1 MTPKVLIIDYK
12 VGNHQS
18 VANALKFLGYEFLVS
33 SDKKE
38 IEKASSYILPGVGA
52 FDEAMKNLKELDLI
66 DELKRQ
72 VLENKKPLLGICLG
86 MQVLAT
92 QSEEGGLY
100 EGLNFIPGKI
110 VKFKDKGLR
119 IPHVGWN
126 KVNVKVKKPLFTTIS
141 KDTNFY
147 FDHSYHFTCDEK
159 YVAAT
164 SLYGDS
170 VVAAVAKDNIF
181 GTQFHPEKSQIN
193 GLRIFRSFFNFVEQN
208 NAKN

>member
-1 MTPKVLIIDYK
+1 MTTKVLIIDYK

-18 VANALKFLGYEFLVS
+18 IANALKFLGYEFSVS

-66 DELKRQ
+66 DELRRQ
-72 VLENKKPLLGICLG
+72 VIENKKPLLGICLG

-92 QSEEGGLY
+92 KSEEGGLY

-110 VKFKDKGLR
+110 VKFKDESLS

-126 KVNVKVKKPLFTTIS
+126 EVNIKIKDPLFTRIK
-141 KDTNFY
+141 KDANFY
-147 FDHSYHFTCDEK
+147 FDHSYHFTCDK
-159 YVAAT
+159 QYIAAT
-164 SLYGDS
+164 SLYGAP
-170 VVAAVAKDNIF
+170 VVAAVARDNIF

-193 GLRIFRSFFNFVEQN
+193 GLRIFRSFFNFVEQGN
-208 NAKN
+208 VKK